1 MNIIFD
7 VDGTLWDSTDVV
19 ANSWNDAILAKTGQH
34 ANLDGARL
42 KQLFGKT
49 MEEIGR
55 LMLPNLDDEKR
66 AEVCQACYDYEDEL
80 LAKEAGTFYA
90 GVKDTLETLAKSN
103 DLYVVS
109 NCQVGYIDTVLKHL
123 GMLDKF
129 KGFLCYGDTNLP
141 KGETIKILMKQHNIT
156 DAIYV
161 GDTQGD
167 FDACHVAGIP
177 MIFCAYGFGKV
188 ENPDYTISDI
198 KELPALIAKLD
209 K

>member
-19 ANSWNDAILAKTGQH
+19 AKSWNEAIFDKTGEQ
-34 ANLDGARL
+34 ANLTGDKL

-55 LMLPNLDDEKR
+55 LMLPNLDDKKR
-66 AEVCQACYDYEDEL
+66 AEVCQACYDYEDIV
-80 LAKEAGTFYA
+80 LAKEAGIFYD
-90 GVKDTLETLAKSN
+90 GVKETLETLAKTY

-109 NCQVGYIDTVLKHL
+109 NCQVGYIETVLKHL
-123 GMLDKF
+123 GMTDKF
-129 KGFLCYGDTNLP
+129 KGHLCYGDTELP
-141 KGETIKILMKQHNIT
+141 KGETLKILMQKHNIT
-156 DAIYV
+156 KAIYV

-167 FDACHVAGIP
+167 FEACSVAGIP
-177 MIFCAYGFGKV
+177 MIFASYGFGKV
-188 ENPDYTISDI
+188 ENPDYTIKDI
-198 KELPALIAKLD
+198 KELPSLIAKI